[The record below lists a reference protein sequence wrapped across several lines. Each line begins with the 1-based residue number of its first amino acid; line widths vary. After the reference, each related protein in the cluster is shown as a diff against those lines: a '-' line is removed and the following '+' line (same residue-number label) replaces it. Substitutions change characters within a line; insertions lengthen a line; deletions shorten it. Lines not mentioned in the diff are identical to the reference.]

1 MLEKRHL
8 HDGLFRRSQW
18 FLHSRVISARNYA
31 NRRPNAIKPCRQ
43 LAILSVDRFHY
54 FDSALI
60 NRRSNIL
67 ATFSLGSSTRS
78 NLICNKNA
86 TDSIPAVNSLYSTFF
101 FFFRNYSKKKTTER
115 QEQKFANLQICKFYF
130 FGVDFVVLWT
140 TGMTISSLDGNASGF
155 ASGFTCS

>member
-101 FFFRNYSKKKTTER
+101 FSSEIIQKKNYRKTTA
-115 QEQKFANLQICKFYF
+115 KICKFEIF
-130 FGVDFVVLWT
+130 
-140 TGMTISSLDGNASGF
+140 ISSASISSFYGQRE
-155 ASGFTCS
+155 